1 MKTLI
6 LLCIYNSFY
15 QSVDI
20 ANRIYE
26 LLREKNMTQ
35 REFAELMG
43 KRESEISR
51 LADDLPGLPWKVLN
65 ICVCIFK
72 FKKI

>member
-6 LLCIYNSFY
+6 ILCIYNSFY

-51 LADDLPGLPWKVLN
+51 LADDLPGLP
-65 ICVCIFK
+65 
-72 FKKI
+72 